1 MKGLLTKDFLTIKKK
16 YGLPRVI
23 MDIAIIIALMFILEK
38 SGTIYISFL
47 LIPIE
52 IMSMII
58 SLTTCD
64 EQWKWGKYAVSL
76 TVYKKQIVCSRYD
89 CAGILS
95 LIGFVVALIVNSASY
110 ILFPQYAYGFYLF
123 MSCASFAL
131 TLLFLAFVLPSNYS
145 LGVNAGF
152 ATMFILIILLVV
164 LGLWTKATNNSIMWF
179 VVENFEVSI
188 AIAGVSVVAI
198 CGLSFVLSNLFF
210 RKKYI

>member
-1 MKGLLTKDFLTIKKK
+1 MLYHFLYLKTDCMQQICLCGYFVLNWLCGCTHCKFCLIYSVSTIC
-16 YGLPRVI
+16 I
-23 MDIAIIIALMFILEK
+23 
-38 SGTIYISFL
+38 
-47 LIPIE
+47 
-52 IMSMII
+52 
-58 SLTTCD
+58 
-64 EQWKWGKYAVSL
+64 W
-76 TVYKKQIVCSRYD
+76 
-89 CAGILS
+89 
-95 LIGFVVALIVNSASY
+95 
-110 ILFPQYAYGFYLF
+110 FYLF

-198 CGLSFVLSNLFF
+198 CGLSFVLSNLFSEKIYIV
-210 RKKYI
+210 RSKK

>member
-1 MKGLLTKDFLTIKKK
+1 MTSNGNGGNMLYHFLYLKNRL
-16 YGLPRVI
+16 YAADMLVRV
-23 MDIAIIIALMFILEK
+23 
-38 SGTIYISFL
+38 
-47 LIPIE
+47 
-52 IMSMII
+52 
-58 SLTTCD
+58 
-64 EQWKWGKYAVSL
+64 
-76 TVYKKQIVCSRYD
+76 
-89 CAGILS
+89 ILS

-210 RKKYI
+210 RKNIYS

>member
-1 MKGLLTKDFLTIKKK
+1 
-16 YGLPRVI
+16 
-23 MDIAIIIALMFILEK
+23 
-38 SGTIYISFL
+38 
-47 LIPIE
+47 
-52 IMSMII
+52 MSMII

-76 TVYKKQIVCSRYD
+76 PVSKKQIVCSRYA

-198 CGLSFVLSNLFF
+198 CGLSFVLSNLFSE
-210 RKKYI
+210 KNIYS